1 VRQRDEPPDQR
12 RPASRHPHVDQ
23 DERRPEVPSDRHRLV
38 AVGRLP
44 DDAEVRLLVQQR
56 GHGGP
61 DAGVVVGYD
70 DGDLAANGGR
80 HRSTLAH
87 AAVVVVMPAHRSSG
101 AGVPAATPRSAC
113 QTRDVTGSGT
123 PDRPTTGT
131 VRVLVVD
138 DHRMFAA
145 SLAQALQS
153 ESDLL
158 VVGQGTSISEARRL
172 TASTTPD
179 VVLLDHRLP
188 DGDGVGAIAELH
200 RIRPS
205 AKIVVLTATTSDRLL
220 VAAMEAGA
228 AGFIAK
234 TQRLDDV
241 VDGVRAA
248 AQGESVVSAKLLTR
262 LLPRL
267 RRQGGGSGAELTE
280 REREILDLLA
290 KGLSNA
296 DIARELTISVHTVRN
311 HVANL
316 SAKLGAHS
324 KLEVLSI
331 AVREGLVA
339 ST

>member
-1 VRQRDEPPDQR
+1 VSRTDAPD
-12 RPASRHPHVDQ
+12 
-23 DERRPEVPSDRHRLV
+23 
-38 AVGRLP
+38 
-44 DDAEVRLLVQQR
+44 
-56 GHGGP
+56 GP
-61 DAGVVVGYD
+61 G
-70 DGDLAANGGR
+70 
-80 HRSTLAH
+80 
-87 AAVVVVMPAHRSSG
+87 
-101 AGVPAATPRSAC
+101 
-113 QTRDVTGSGT
+113 
-123 PDRPTTGT
+123 PTT

-138 DHRMFAA
+138 DHQMFAT
-145 SLAQALQS
+145 SLAHALQS
-153 ESDLL
+153 EPDLR
-158 VVGQGTSISEARRL
+158 VVGQATSVTGARNL
-172 TASTTPD
+172 MASAAPD

-188 DGDGVGAIAELH
+188 DGDGVGAIAGLH

-241 VDGVRAA
+241 IAGVRAA

-267 RRQGGGSGAELTE
+267 QRRNGGRGAELTE

-290 KGLSNA
+290 RGLSNA
-296 DIARELTISVHTVRN
+296 DIARQLTISVHTVRN

-331 AVREGLVA
+331 AVREGLVEGG
-339 ST
+339 

>member
-1 VRQRDEPPDQR
+1 
-12 RPASRHPHVDQ
+12 
-23 DERRPEVPSDRHRLV
+23 
-38 AVGRLP
+38 
-44 DDAEVRLLVQQR
+44 
-56 GHGGP
+56 
-61 DAGVVVGYD
+61 
-70 DGDLAANGGR
+70 
-80 HRSTLAH
+80 
-87 AAVVVVMPAHRSSG
+87 M
-101 AGVPAATPRSAC
+101 
-113 QTRDVTGSGT
+113 TGSGIQGGPP
-123 PDRPTTGT
+123 PDT

-153 ESDLL
+153 EADLR
-158 VVGQGTSISEARRL
+158 VVGQGTSIGETRAL
-172 TASTTPD
+172 MASTTPD

-200 RIRPS
+200 GIRPS

-228 AGFIAK
+228 AGFVAK

-241 VDGVRAA
+241 IAGVRAA

-267 RRQGGGSGAELTE
+267 RRQGGGSRAELTE

-290 KGLSNA
+290 RGLSNA
-296 DIARELTISVHTVRN
+296 DIAQQLTISVHTVRN

-331 AVREGLVA
+331 AVREGLVGA
-339 ST
+339 G

>member
-1 VRQRDEPPDQR
+1 
-12 RPASRHPHVDQ
+12 
-23 DERRPEVPSDRHRLV
+23 
-38 AVGRLP
+38 
-44 DDAEVRLLVQQR
+44 
-56 GHGGP
+56 
-61 DAGVVVGYD
+61 
-70 DGDLAANGGR
+70 
-80 HRSTLAH
+80 
-87 AAVVVVMPAHRSSG
+87 M
-101 AGVPAATPRSAC
+101 
-113 QTRDVTGSGT
+113 TGSGIQGGPP
-123 PDRPTTGT
+123 PDT

-153 ESDLL
+153 EADLR
-158 VVGQGTSISEARRL
+158 VVGQGTSIGEARAL
-172 TASTTPD
+172 VASTTPD

-205 AKIVVLTATTSDRLL
+205 AKVVVLTATTSDRLL

-241 VDGVRAA
+241 IDGVRAA
-248 AQGESVVSAKLLTR
+248 ARGESVVSAKLLTR

-267 RRQGGGSGAELTE
+267 RRQRSGSRAELTE

-290 KGLSNA
+290 RGLSNA
-296 DIARELTISVHTVRN
+296 DIAQQLTISVHTVRN

-331 AVREGLVA
+331 AVREGLVGA
-339 ST
+339 T